1 MKEKAKEEVREK
13 MNEEKEGRVEWRSD
27 AMMTGKV
34 GVAWCWEMLEKVW
47 EDWRREEWLEG
58 CHER

>member
-27 AMMTGKV
+27 AIMTGQV